1 MITLETCKRGALNG
15 LKTSLMLLKIIIP
28 VFAVVTI
35 LGHTAVMAWLSK
47 LFAPIMNFVG
57 LPGEAAVAFVTGA
70 FINIYV
76 AIGITIALHLSPWE
90 LTTLA
95 LMLNLSHELFL
106 ESAVLKKT
114 GITVWPIAVMRLM
127 NAFLVGGVMNMVGH
141 QF

>member
-1 MITLETCKRGALNG
+1 MITLEAWKRGALNG

-28 VFAVVTI
+28 VFAAVTI
-35 LGHTAVMAWLSK
+35 LGHTPVMAWLSK

-127 NAFLVGGVMNMVGH
+127 NAFLAGGVMNMVGH
-141 QF
+141 RF